1 MRRALLAAFVAALV
15 VPSAGSAWSWP
26 VEGPVLRGF
35 SLGDNPYAGGQ
46 HRGIDIGGRLGEGV
60 RAPTSGSVSFAGTV
74 PKNGLTVT
82 IQTGDG
88 LSVTLVH
95 LGSAAVRK
103 GATVAEGDVVGTV
116 GPSDEPEV
124 ADPHVHLG
132 IRVTS
137 EPEGY
142 LDPLRFLPPRSSEP
156 FCSETPERMLPVW
169 PGWMPTPVAALLNRP
184 EMTFNRGRSEDKGS
198 RLLLSSMS
206 APEPFAAQCLGLM
219 PLPMNSAANRLGAG
233 EPAVAAAERVPQT
246 GTDSS
251 HGRAIVTP
259 RPFNSVR
266 RLSLHESEFMAWLP
280 EIASRKAKS

>member
-142 LDPLRFLPPRSSEP
+142 LDPLRFLPPRSSE
-156 FCSETPERMLPVW
+156 TPPP
-169 PGWMPTPVAALLNRP
+169 PGPPPPPAPAPAPAPAPTPAPAPNPAPVPTPAPAPAPPPPAPAAAP
-184 EMTFNRGRSEDKGS
+184 APV
-198 RLLLSSMS
+198 S
-206 APEPFAAQCLGLM
+206 APQVTVPAPTSASAPRPPAGDAPESQAQ
-219 PLPMNSAANRLGAG
+219 PSTTARASTAPASAA
-233 EPAVAAAERVPQT
+233 
-246 GTDSS
+246 
-251 HGRAIVTP
+251 
-259 RPFNSVR
+259 RPPLAR
-266 RLSLHESEFMAWLP
+266 P
-280 EIASRKAKS
+280 